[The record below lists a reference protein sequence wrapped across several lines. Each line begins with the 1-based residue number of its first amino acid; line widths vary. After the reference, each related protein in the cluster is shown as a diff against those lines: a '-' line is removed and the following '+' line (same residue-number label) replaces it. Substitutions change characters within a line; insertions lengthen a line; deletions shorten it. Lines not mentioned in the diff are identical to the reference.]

1 MAYFPK
7 RHTCNNIVLLGKG
20 VIKGNGFR
28 GLQEF
33 IYGRAEEDTDEE
45 DTDEEEE
52 PEPEPEPKRQKKLIN
67 RFENIPD
74 DIIEKIAN
82 FRGVKSLNR
91 IKKLEKSLKAKIK
104 EHNDLHSY
112 MFGDFDPEYPDNF
125 AVIDDNID
133 PDLLQQLTDLKN
145 EIREI
150 ENELDIFIR
159 DMNKSAFPYSSDL

>member
-20 VIKGNGFR
+20 VIRGKGFR
-28 GLQEF
+28 GMQEF

-104 EHNDLHSY
+104 EHNDLHEKTY
-112 MFGDFDPEYPDNF
+112 GEFEPDINF
-125 AVIDDNID
+125 FAIATNDRERAAE
-133 PDLLQQLTDLKN
+133 QQLANLRN

-150 ENELDIFIR
+150 EDELDIFIR

>member
-20 VIKGNGFR
+20 VIRGKGFR
-28 GLQEF
+28 GMQEF

-45 DTDEEEE
+45 DTDDEE
-52 PEPEPEPKRQKKLIN
+52 EPEPEPKRQKKLIN

-82 FRGVKSLNR
+82 FRGIKSLNR
-91 IKKLEKSLKAKIK
+91 IMKLEKSLKSKIK
-104 EHNDLHSY
+104 EYNDLY
-112 MFGDFDPEYPDNF
+112 EDTYGEFEPDINYF
-125 AVIDDNID
+125 AIPTNDRERAAE
-133 PDLLQQLTDLKN
+133 QQLANLRN

-159 DMNKSAFPYSSDL
+159 DVNKSAFPYSSDL

>member
-20 VIKGNGFR
+20 VGGGFR
-28 GLQEF
+28 GMREF
-33 IYGRAEEDTDEE
+33 IYGRAEEDTEEE
-45 DTDEEEE
+45 DTDDEE
-52 PEPEPEPKRQKKLIN
+52 EPEPEPKRQKKLIN

-82 FRGVKSLNR
+82 FRGIKSLNR
-91 IKKLEKSLKAKIK
+91 IMKLEKSLKSKIK
-104 EHNDLHSY
+104 EYNDLHSY

-125 AVIDDNID
+125 AVIDDNTD

-145 EIREI
+145 EISQI

-159 DMNKSAFPYSSDL
+159 NVNRSAFPYSSDL

>member
-20 VIKGNGFR
+20 IIRGKGFR
-28 GLQEF
+28 GMQEF

-52 PEPEPEPKRQKKLIN
+52 EPEPEPKRQKKLIN
-67 RFENIPD
+67 RFKKIPD

-150 ENELDIFIR
+150 EDELDIFIR